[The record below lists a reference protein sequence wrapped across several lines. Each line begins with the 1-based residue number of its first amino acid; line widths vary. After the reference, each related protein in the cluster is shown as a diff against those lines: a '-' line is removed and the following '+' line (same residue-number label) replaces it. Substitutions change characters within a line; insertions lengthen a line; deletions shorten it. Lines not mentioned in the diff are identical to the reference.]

1 MPDYAQLRSVCKE
14 SSALSKAV
22 IDDFL
27 IPYAAQRERLDRE
40 MDIRFGQFKKVIRDL
55 QPGWINLF
63 KAQYI
68 GHRIFRKGGLIN
80 KYLNHAAFRQLSA
93 EERKYMTDE
102 AEVAWRFSFSV
113 ITAIPEPDFY
123 EMEDV
128 FSGVTFLLFSPSIS
142 QTLAEGNA
150 SLWFNLIGFNGHCWQ
165 SFGPVLGFRSF
176 APDDIFF
183 FATEL
188 NARIESEEELLQDL
202 EENPVPYMMLITGS
216 NYPAI
221 VNGQDE
227 MIQVTGGFPLF
238 SFDGTKFK
246 KDFEV
251 GYSEHVYRLQLINWA
266 EPPHFAIAYFSEEEN
281 KLLLTALT
289 DRGYEALAQAIRR
302 QGLDISAEPDIRLH
316 LPMITCIKSILGK
329 ELELNPYE
337 ELFNVQSSPREKAD
351 LDRLNQLLSL
361 ALPYINA
368 GEDPDIPALAKE
380 AGVDEESAREVL
392 NQMVS
397 RMKVLRQKKA
407 K

>member
-1 MPDYAQLRSVCKE
+1 MPNFIHLRSVCKQ

-27 IPYAAQRERLDRE
+27 IPYAAQRERLERE
-40 MDIRFGQFKKVIRDL
+40 MDIRFGRFKKAVQDL

-80 KYLNHAAFRQLSA
+80 KYLNHAAARQLPA
-93 EERKYMTDE
+93 EERKYITDQ

-113 ITAIPEPDFY
+113 ITAVPEPDFY

-128 FSGVTFLLFSPSIS
+128 FSGEAFLLFSPSVS
-142 QTLAEGNA
+142 QTLAEGNI
-150 SLWFNLIGFNGHCWQ
+150 SLWFNLVGFNGHCWQ

-176 APDDIFF
+176 EPDDIFF

-188 NARIESEEELLQDL
+188 NAQIGSEDELLEDL
-202 EENPVPYMMLITGS
+202 EENPVPYMMLVTGS
-216 NYPAI
+216 NYPAV

-227 MIQVTGGFPLF
+227 MIQATGEFPLF
-238 SFDGTKFK
+238 SFDGSKFQV
-246 KDFEV
+246 DFEV
-251 GYSEHVYRLQLINWA
+251 GYTEHVYRLQLINWA
-266 EPPHFAIAYFSEEEN
+266 EPPHFAVAYYSEEDN

-289 DRGYEALAQAIRR
+289 DRGYKALARAIRR
-302 QGLDISAEPDIRLH
+302 QGLDIPEEPDIRLH

-337 ELFNVQSSPREKAD
+337 ELFKVQYSPQEKAN

-368 GEDPDIPALAKE
+368 GKDPDIAALAKE

-397 RMKVLRQKKA
+397 RVKVLRQNKA